1 MKANELRI
9 GNYVNVPGI
18 YKDISEV
25 LEICEDRV
33 NLSGLKLKFHAFYP
47 IPLTEEWLVRFGF
60 FINNYESDNF
70 GTTVYQF
77 KNFAIYCNASV
88 NKWLVCYID
97 GVELESVHQL
107 QNLYFALTG
116 EELKLNEETL

>member
-1 MKANELRI
+1 MIEANELRI
-9 GNYVNVPGI
+9 GNLALTPRKVIVSIERIIDTSFCALNKGSIRWY
-18 YKDISEV
+18 S
-25 LEICEDRV
+25 
-33 NLSGLKLKFHAFYP
+33 KLNP
-47 IPLTEEWLVRFGF
+47 IPITEEWLVSFGF

-77 KNFAIYCNASV
+77 KNFAIYCNYSV

-116 EELKLNEETL
+116 EELKLNEI